1 MTQPDHILTLPDKT
15 MTCGAMIM
23 IGGAQFADPPK
34 RTFRNPAKEYNPAEL
49 LEKQQERS
57 GVCLAS

>member
-49 LEKQQERS
+49 LEKQQ
-57 GVCLAS
+57 A